1 IFRLNQ
7 NSSGSAHSLTSAGV
21 YPSDGQAWVHVA
33 ATYDGSVMRL
43 YIDGQEDSSKPLA
56 SPAISANDSPLSIGR
71 DLGGTGSFTGA
82 LDDVRVYNAALA
94 AADVAELAETP
105 PPPQGA
111 PALLS
116 PANLSTGVPLSPEL
130 EWQPVED
137 AASYEVQ
144 VSAAA
149 DFSDPVFAQTGIAAT
164 SAEVPGLASATAYH
178 WRVRAANAA
187 GNGPWSGPWQFATAS
202 AADALVAHWKMDEA
216 SGALLEDAS
225 GNGNHAQAVGD
236 PQSVPGVYNSAL
248 SLNGS
253 TQYAVAPD
261 SPSLDIAGAITIAAW
276 VRPGRTGMQYL
287 VKKAELNAT
296 DGYEL
301 FLAST
306 GKVFFRINQQTSGN
320 SYSLT
325 SGPGYAYPSDG
336 NTWVHLAATYDGAT
350 MRVYVDGEEDNSRAF
365 APTAIAS
372 NGSPLTVGRDLGGA
386 GSFTGAL
393 DDVRVYNVALAAADL
408 AQLAETPPPPQGSP
422 ALAAPADLSTGVPT
436 SPTLSW
442 LPVAGAASY
451 EVQVSASAD
460 FSNPVFNQPVTTGT
474 SVEVPG
480 LASATSYYWRAGAA
494 HAAGNGRGSGPSEF
508 ATASAAEALVAHRKM
523 DEASGALLE
532 DASGDGSHAQAVGDP
547 RSVPAVYNSALSLNG
562 STQYAVAPD

>member
-71 DLGGTGSFTGA
+71 DLGGTGSFTGT

-94 AADVAELAETP
+94 ASDVAELAETP

-187 GNGPWSGPWQFATAS
+187 GNGQWSDAWQFTTAS
-202 AADALVAHWKMDEA
+202 AADALVGHWKMDE
-216 SGALLEDAS
+216 GAGTVLADAS
-225 GNGNHAQAVGD
+225 PYGNDASLTGGPSWVAGVGGQALRFGGNG
-236 PQSVPGVYNSAL
+236 
-248 SLNGS
+248 
-253 TQYAVAPD
+253 QYATAP
-261 SPSLDIAGAITIAAW
+261 
-276 VRPGRTGMQYL
+276 
-287 VKKAELNAT
+287 
-296 DGYEL
+296 
-301 FLAST
+301 
-306 GKVFFRINQQTSGN
+306 
-320 SYSLT
+320 
-325 SGPGYAYPSDG
+325 
-336 NTWVHLAATYDGAT
+336 
-350 MRVYVDGEEDNSRAF
+350 
-365 APTAIAS
+365 
-372 NGSPLTVGRDLGGA
+372 
-386 GSFTGAL
+386 
-393 DDVRVYNVALAAADL
+393 
-408 AQLAETPPPPQGSP
+408 
-422 ALAAPADLSTGVPT
+422 
-436 SPTLSW
+436 
-442 LPVAGAASY
+442 
-451 EVQVSASAD
+451 
-460 FSNPVFNQPVTTGT
+460 
-474 SVEVPG
+474 
-480 LASATSYYWRAGAA
+480 
-494 HAAGNGRGSGPSEF
+494 
-508 ATASAAEALVAHRKM
+508 
-523 DEASGALLE
+523 
-532 DASGDGSHAQAVGDP
+532 
-547 RSVPAVYNSALSLNG
+547 
-562 STQYAVAPD
+562 